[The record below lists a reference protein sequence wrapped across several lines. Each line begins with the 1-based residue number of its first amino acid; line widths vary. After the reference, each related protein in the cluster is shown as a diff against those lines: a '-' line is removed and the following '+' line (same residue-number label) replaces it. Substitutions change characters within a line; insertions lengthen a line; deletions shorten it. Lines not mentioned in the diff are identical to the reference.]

1 MHTRLVRFT
10 SQWALVGVTLFFTVG
25 IAMIARHM
33 ERIVTPTSAVGSECA
48 TIPEMPNLP
57 EPLVGEYW
65 QDSATGIIQSN
76 EEGPNLKLFGDVY
89 GTLTSSPSPV
99 ENAESDGHDFDTL
112 GTMRANS
119 AAGSIEEDEL
129 VIYLKEEQETIT
141 RLGTEQFSNG
151 SDTTET
157 PLGQNIEK
165 TSDTVRTCTPA
176 KPVLTKIQTKI
187 RCVEAILKKAV
198 IEPYH
203 INGQIEGLRITGL
216 DRIAVARDLLLKS
229 GDIIRAVNGHSLNSK
244 RRAYEIFKR
253 ARTRP
258 TMIIDLLQDGEAKT
272 LLFDFR

>member
-1 MHTRLVRFT
+1 
-10 SQWALVGVTLFFTVG
+10 
-25 IAMIARHM
+25 MIVRHM
-33 ERIVTPTSAVGSECA
+33 KRIVTPTSASGSECS
-48 TIPEMPNLP
+48 TIPEMPNLQ
-57 EPLVGEYW
+57 EHLVGEYW
-65 QDSATGIIQSN
+65 QEGANGLIQPDKDGS
-76 EEGPNLKLFGDVY
+76 NLKLFSNV
-89 GTLTSSPSPV
+89 
-99 ENAESDGHDFDTL
+99 F
-112 GTMRANS
+112 
-119 AAGSIEEDEL
+119 
-129 VIYLKEEQETIT
+129 
-141 RLGTEQFSNG
+141 GTEWSSKD
-151 SDTTET
+151 SDITET
-157 PLGQNIEK
+157 HPGQNIGK

-216 DRIAVARDLLLKS
+216 DRIPVARDLLLKS

-258 TMIIDLLQDGEAKT
+258 TMIIDLLQDGEAKI